1 MTHRERERESDRERD
16 SILWPLPVQYI
27 VCLLLKNKN
36 TVHWLLLSVNHA
48 PRPLLSAAL
57 VSQRGGRERERERER
72 ARERGTQSE
81 RQSKKQRERERERER
96 ERHRRQSKRERER
109 GLLERGVCMCLFAV
123 SAALY

>member
-72 ARERGTQSE
+72 ERDREKE
-81 RQSKKQRERERERER
+81 KAKKREREREKGRERDIGVKARER
-96 ERHRRQSKRERER
+96 EREA
-109 GLLERGVCMCLFAV
+109 C
-123 SAALY
+123 